1 MSGVGRGCARTLESM
16 SERKDRPH
24 IERARIDARHLGTS
38 APRQW
43 FEYPPNLD
51 VSSVF
56 AQPRP
61 TGDRRRESSHS
72 TREEDAMARAP
83 MKLHVK
89 KNQLHKDVGKAPG
102 DKITEADIAKEK
114 SKGGVYAKRA
124 QFAENA
130 KKWNHPGKG
139 KR

>member
-1 MSGVGRGCARTLESM
+1 
-16 SERKDRPH
+16 
-24 IERARIDARHLGTS
+24 
-38 APRQW
+38 
-43 FEYPPNLD
+43 
-51 VSSVF
+51 
-56 AQPRP
+56 
-61 TGDRRRESSHS
+61 
-72 TREEDAMARAP
+72 MARAP

-102 DKITEADIAKEK
+102 ARITKADIAKEK

-130 KKWNHPGKG
+130 KKWNHPGTG